1 MKKTIPVSSLIGGVS
16 TQPEASRPPQQ
27 AQESINTLGTVI
39 EGLRKRPPSTLKC
52 RLDTRLTPAAKYHD
66 INYDDRKYLAGL
78 DSDGS
83 LRVWD
88 VVTGVSEPVYRPDG
102 QAVQAGDVPYLVS
115 TDTRKSI
122 KFLPLADYTLILNRE
137 KVVARSSEQTV
148 QTRKEAVV
156 SVLQG
161 GYAGV
166 YSIEVT
172 ERSTGTGGRV
182 TVHTRTSD
190 GIAFDGTSPV
200 IAGTETAIYWAE
212 LSAQTDTI
220 ARLMGYALGGGN
232 VAALPAN
239 EQDLIAD
246 SAGLGSQ
253 WTVEVHGPNVLIRN
267 NNGQDFDVTVEES
280 LGDAAMNLTH
290 KEVQLFT
297 ELPSSS
303 PVGMKVQVIGDP
315 EQNNEAYWVEFRPHD
330 AALDNIQG
338 HGTWARGYWQE
349 SVAPGISKGLD
360 PDTLPHALIRGS
372 NGWAITPI
380 NGNVSAGVS
389 LATAL
394 TELPKWDERLTG
406 DEKSNKDP
414 EFVGDTIRDIA
425 FHEGRLALLGKSTL
439 SMSEVREPF
448 SFYRTTILSLLPSDR
463 IQLNTP
469 IQRNETLNHVSS
481 LGSDI
486 VLFSEETQ
494 YLVRSSDGA
503 FSPATIFVTAAGRHD
518 ADPVAEPVV
527 LNNQLFV
534 PRTTGP
540 YGSVSGLTVVGD
552 QRPMLSRFDITAGVP
567 RWLPTPY
574 QMATSPMLDLA
585 FLVSEDEARIYVYA
599 EYQNGGKKVHQ
610 SWQYWEVGGVQSIR
624 HIWLDE
630 TDLRVVVDYQ
640 NDGEFLH
647 VLEFQLENNAT
658 DPGGHPQMCL
668 DVRRLMSNGVY
679 DSATNLTAYNLDFD
693 LVGTAAREAVTR
705 RIRRVDSAATS
716 GDPGVVYLE
725 GDTSAQDVWIGQPYA
740 MEHTLSRIK
749 DMDGQGVPVSHG
761 ALRLDTGALQYDRTG
776 AFIVYLDD
784 NFGERYNSEFNGVY
798 LGQGANLSEG
808 RLSSGILEF
817 PIRAR
822 SQDIRI
828 GFSSSST
835 EPMRLVSLDIEARRV
850 RGSSANRGQ

>member
-1 MKKTIPVSSLIGGVS
+1 MRKTIPVSSLIGGVS

-52 RLDTRLTPAAKYHD
+52 RLDTRLSPAAKYHD

-78 DSDGS
+78 DSDGG

-88 VVTGVSEPVYRPDG
+88 VVTGASEPVYRPDG

-115 TDTRKSI
+115 TDTRESI

-137 KVVARSSEQTV
+137 KVVAKSSEQTV

-156 SVLQG
+156 TILQG
-161 GYAGV
+161 GYSAIYKIV
-166 YSIEVT
+166 VVNRT
-172 ERSTGTGGRV
+172 TGSGGEC
-182 TVHTRTSD
+182 TVQTRASD
-190 GIAFDGTSPV
+190 GTAPDGSSPT
-200 IAGTETAIYWAE
+200 AGLSGIHLAE
-212 LSAQTDTI
+212 ESAQTDNI
-220 ARLMGYALGGGN
+220 ARILGEVLKGSYTTSLTTEELEL
-232 VAALPAN
+232 VQSPAPL
-239 EQDLIAD
+239 DTTTW
-246 SAGLGSQ
+246 G
-253 WTVEVHGPNVLIRN
+253 VEVHGPNVLIQN
-267 NNGQDFDVTVEES
+267 LNGDDFDVTVEES
-280 LGDAAMNLTH
+280 IGDSAMNLTH

-303 PVGMKVQVIGDP
+303 PVGMKVQVVGDP
-315 EQNNEAYWVEFRPHD
+315 EQGNEPYWVEFRPHD
-330 AALDNIQG
+330 KSIDSVTF

-360 PDTLPHALIRGS
+360 PDTLPHALIRGAS
-372 NGWAITPI
+372 GWVITPL
-380 NGNVSAGVS
+380 NGSVSTGVS
-389 LATAL
+389 LATGL
-394 TELPKWDERLTG
+394 DELPKWDERLAG

-414 EFVGDTIRDIA
+414 EFVGQTIRDIA
-425 FHEGRLALLGKSTL
+425 FHEGRLALLGASTL

-469 IQRNETLNHVSS
+469 IQRNESLNHVSS

-486 VLFSEETQ
+486 VLFTEETQ

-585 FLVSEDEARIYVYA
+585 FLVSEQDHKIYVYA

-610 SWQYWEVGGVQSIR
+610 SWQYWEVDGVSNIR
-624 HIWLDE
+624 HIYLDE

-640 NDGEFLH
+640 NDSEFLH
-647 VLEFQLENNAT
+647 VLEFQLEHNAT
-658 DPGGHPQMCL
+658 DPGGQPQMCL
-668 DVRRLMSNGVY
+668 DVRRLMSDGVY
-679 DSATNLTAYNLDFD
+679 DSANNRTAYTTDFD

-705 RIRRVDSAATS
+705 RVRRVDPAT
-716 GDPGVVYLE
+716 GGVTGVVYLE
-725 GDTSAQDVWIGQPYA
+725 GDTSAQDVWIGQPYE

-761 ALRLDTGALQYDRTG
+761 ALRLDTGALQYDKTG
-776 AFIVYLDD
+776 AFVVYMDD
-784 NFGERYNSEFNGVY
+784 NFGGRYNSEFNGVY

>member
-1 MKKTIPVSSLIGGVS
+1 MRKTIPVSSLIGGVS
-16 TQPEASRPPQQ
+16 TQPEATRPPQQ
-27 AQESINTLGTVI
+27 AELSYNALGTVI

-52 RLDTRLTPAAKYHD
+52 RLDTRLSSSAKYHD
-66 INYDDRKYLAGL
+66 INYDDRKYLVGL

-88 VVTGVSEPVYRPDG
+88 VVTGDSEAVYRPDG
-102 QAVQAGDVPYLVS
+102 QPVQAGDISYLEA
-115 TDTRKSI
+115 TKPREAI
-122 KFLPLADYTLILNRE
+122 KFLPLADYTLILNRD
-137 KVVARSSEQTV
+137 KTVSQSTDQTV

-166 YSIEVT
+166 YTIVVT
-172 ERSTGTGGRV
+172 ERATGTGGNV

-190 GIAFDGTSPV
+190 GLSFSGNTPTLL
-200 IAGTETAIYWAE
+200 GTETEVYWAE

-220 ARLMGYALGGGN
+220 ARLLGFALGGGD
-232 VAALPAN
+232 VTSLPAN
-239 EQDLIAD
+239 ERDLIAG
-246 SAGLGSQ
+246 SAGLGSD

-280 LGDAAMNLTH
+280 LGDSAMNLTH

-315 EQNNEAYWVEFRPHD
+315 EQNNESYWVEFRPHD
-330 AALDNIQG
+330 AALDNIQS

-349 SVAPGISKGLD
+349 SVAPGIPKGLD
-360 PDTLPHALIRGS
+360 PDTLPHALIRGP
-372 NGWAITPI
+372 NGWAITPL

-394 TELPKWDERLTG
+394 AELPKWDERLTG
-406 DEKSNKDP
+406 DQKSNKDP
-414 EFVGDTIRDIA
+414 EFVGSTIRDIA
-425 FHEGRLALLGKSTL
+425 FHEGRLALLGSSTL

-463 IQLNTP
+463 IQMNTP
-469 IQRNETLNHVSS
+469 IQRNETLNHISS

-494 YLVRSSDGA
+494 YLVRSSNGA
-503 FSPATIFVTAAGRHD
+503 FSPSTIFVTAAGRHD

-552 QRPMLSRFDITAGVP
+552 QRPSLSRFDITAGVP
-567 RWLPTPY
+567 RWLPRPY
-574 QMATSPMLDLA
+574 QMTTSPMLDLA
-585 FLVSEDEARIYVYA
+585 FLVSEENTNIYVYA

-610 SWQYWEVGGVQSIR
+610 SWQLWAVDGVQNIR
-624 HIWLDE
+624 HVYLDE
-630 TDLRVVVDYQ
+630 TNLRIVVDYSG
-640 NDGEFLH
+640 DPEFLH
-647 VLEFQLENNAT
+647 VLEFQLEHNAT
-658 DPGGHPQMCL
+658 DNGFPHMSL
-668 DVRRLMSNGVY
+668 DVRQLLNDGVY
-679 DSATNLTAYNLDFD
+679 DPETNLTAYDIDFD
-693 LVGTAAREAVTR
+693 LVGTAAREAETR
-705 RIRRVDSAATS
+705 RMRRVDLESTAATS
-716 GDPGVVYLE
+716 GVVYLK
-725 GDTSAQDVWIGQPYA
+725 GDTSADNVWIGQPYQ

-749 DMDGQGVPVSHG
+749 DMDSQGVPISHG
-761 ALRLDTGALQYDRTG
+761 ALRLDTGALQYDDTG
-776 AFIVYLDD
+776 AFEVYLVD
-784 NFGERYNSEFNGVY
+784 NFGGRFDSLFNGVF

-835 EPMRLVSLDIEARRV
+835 EPVRLVSLDIESRRV
-850 RGSSANRGQ
+850 RGASGNRGQ